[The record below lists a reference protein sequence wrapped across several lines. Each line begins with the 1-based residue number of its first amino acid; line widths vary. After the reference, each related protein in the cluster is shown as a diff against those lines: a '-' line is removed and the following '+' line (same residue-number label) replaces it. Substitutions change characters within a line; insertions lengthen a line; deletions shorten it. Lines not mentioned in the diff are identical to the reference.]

1 MYSLN
6 KINNSSENLYPNL
19 LIKKV
24 NEKLNYYL
32 KRYEKS
38 PDILRKAINYSIKN
52 GGKRFRPILCLLTAK
67 SLGNDYENVF
77 ATACAIEFIH
87 TYSLIHDDL
96 PSIDND
102 NLRRGRPTCHRVFGE
117 DIAILTGDALFAE
130 AFNIIFEYQ
139 KDEPRKKLKVL
150 NEIISATGA
159 LGMVAGQ
166 IVDVFY
172 TGKKITKEKLNYMH
186 ENKTGKLI
194 TASVRCGAILSKA
207 SKKNLDKLTEFSKN
221 IGIAFQITD
230 DILDISSSKE
240 EAGKT
245 VGKDKKQ
252 KKNTFP
258 SIWGIKKSKEIAEG
272 NIERALVIL
281 RSMDIDC
288 IELEN
293 IAKFLLTRKT

>member
-6 KINNSSENLYPNL
+6 KINNSSEDLYPNL

-77 ATACAIEFIH
+77 PTACAIEFIH

-117 DIAILTGDALFAE
+117 DIAILTNGTVISEERGYKLENATLEFLGSAKKVVMDKDIT
-130 AFNIIFEYQ
+130 IIVE
-139 KDEPRKKLKVL
+139 
-150 NEIISATGA
+150 GA
-159 LGMVAGQ
+159 G
-166 IVDVFY
+166 I
-172 TGKKITKEKLNYMH
+172 K
-186 ENKTGKLI
+186 
-194 TASVRCGAILSKA
+194 CILSM
-207 SKKNLDKLTEFSKN
+207 S
-221 IGIAFQITD
+221 
-230 DILDISSSKE
+230 
-240 EAGKT
+240 
-245 VGKDKKQ
+245 
-252 KKNTFP
+252 
-258 SIWGIKKSKEIAEG
+258 
-272 NIERALVIL
+272 
-281 RSMDIDC
+281 
-288 IELEN
+288 
-293 IAKFLLTRKT
+293 